1 MLPKVCTSSQLRIA
15 TKLTLNYLWTLEQ
28 GTLKFLCAQGWRLEH
43 SEVHRANQ
51 IAKQPQTDFEFL
63 RILQIKGE
71 LIQQAIKISK
81 DNVS

>member
-1 MLPKVCTSSQLRIA
+1 MDKYLTGCTTSNFFFNLF
-15 TKLTLNYLWTLEQ
+15 

-43 SEVHRANQ
+43 NEVRQGNQ
-51 IAKQPQTDFEFL
+51 IAKQPQTDFELL